1 MENSLPEQNDKSRRS
16 QLAEKLLDRLGKV
29 IDETDE
35 KAAAARVAN
44 VRADYPNDERE
55 KLADR
60 LTLSKCRET
69 AVIGATTSAAAI
81 IPGVG
86 TLAGLTLG
94 VAADLGITFKLQA
107 ELVLEIAALYGRSL
121 TPEEKR
127 RIVTLVTGLS
137 AGTTA
142 LAHRA
147 GKRVSRRLTA
157 RIGSK
162 YITGALPVVGM
173 AASAST
179 NAVMTYVIGQ
189 RAKAYF
195 SLGPEALNDWRLT
208 AEALTGL
215 NRDVLLSGGTALK
228 SVGETAVSGAK
239 KVGSAITRRRQK
251 SRDRDDDDAIPLL
264 EA

>member
-1 MENSLPEQNDKSRRS
+1 MSELTVRQNKEQSGRS
-16 QLAEKLLDRLGKV
+16 QLVDKLLDRLGQA

-35 KAAAARVAN
+35 EAAAD
-44 VRADYPNDERE
+44 RAASLQAEYPDEPLE

-60 LTLSKCRET
+60 LIWSKCRET
-69 AVIGATTSAAAI
+69 AVIGATTSAAAV

-86 TLAGLTLG
+86 TVAGLTLG
-94 VAADLGITFKLQA
+94 IAADLGLTFKLQA

-121 TPEEKR
+121 NTAEKQR
-127 RIVTLVTGLS
+127 VVLLVTGLS
-137 AGTTA
+137 AGTTT
-142 LAHRA
+142 LAHRV

-173 AASAST
+173 TASAST

-195 SLGPEALNDWRLT
+195 SLGPEAMADWRLT
-208 AEALTGL
+208 AQAITGL
-215 NRDVLLSGGTALK
+215 NRELLASGSQALK
-228 SVGETAVSGAK
+228 SAGATAVSSVK
-239 KVGSAITRRRQK
+239 KAGSAITRRKKKR
-251 SRDRDDDDAIPLL
+251 I
-264 EA
+264 EE